1 MTGEVEQWESAIACE
16 GRVVVL
22 EETTSTQDA
31 AIALKLQAGDVCGA
45 LVQTSGRGRRGN
57 AWDGTGGVAITVVLE
72 EAPPELS
79 IAVAA
84 VLAEQ
89 LEACIEH
96 AVGIKWPNDLFVE
109 GQKLAGILIE
119 QHGDV
124 CLVGVGINVAKKNYP
139 NAVSL
144 QELGADVD
152 RSCVAG
158 LIVSSIFSAL
168 GLSAEAAVSLWQ
180 TRDILVGTT
189 QSFISNNNSITGTVL
204 AIDPLHNLLL
214 DTKSGPMTLLAA
226 ATTFNSEQN

>member
-72 EAPPELS
+72 EALPELS

-124 CLVGVGINVAKKNYP
+124 CFVGINVAKKNYP

-144 QELGADVD
+144 QELAADVD

-214 DTKSGPMTLLAA
+214 DTNSGPMTLLAA
-226 ATTFNSEQN
+226 ATTFKSEQN

>member
-1 MTGEVEQWESAIACE
+1 MTGEVEQWESAITCE

-31 AIALKLQAGDVCGA
+31 AIDLKLQAGDVCGA
-45 LVQTSGRGRRGN
+45 LVQTSGRGRLGN
-57 AWDGTGGVAITVVLE
+57 AWDAIGGVAITVVLE

-119 QHGDV
+119 QQGGV
-124 CLVGVGINVAKKNYP
+124 CLVGVGINVVKVNYP

-144 QELGADVD
+144 YELGADVD
-152 RSCVAG
+152 RSCVAS
-158 LIVSSIFSAL
+158 LIVSSIFSACS
-168 GLSAEAAVSLWQ
+168 LSPEDAVSLWQ

-214 DTKSGPMTLLAA
+214 DTNSGPITLHA
-226 ATTFNSEQN
+226 ATTTLNSEQN

>member
-1 MTGEVEQWESAIACE
+1 MTGEVEQWESAITCE

-31 AIALKLQAGDVCGA
+31 AIDLKLQAGDVCGA
-45 LVQTSGRGRRGN
+45 LVQTSGRGRLGN
-57 AWDGTGGVAITVVLE
+57 AWDAIGGVAITVVLE
-72 EAPPELS
+72 ESPPELS

-119 QHGDV
+119 QQGGV
-124 CLVGVGINVAKKNYP
+124 CLVGVGINVVKVTYP

-144 QELGADVD
+144 HELGADVD
-152 RSCVAG
+152 RSCVAS
-158 LIVSSIFSAL
+158 LIVSSIFSACS
-168 GLSAEAAVSLWQ
+168 LSPEDAVSLWQ

-214 DTKSGPMTLLAA
+214 DTNSGPITLHA
-226 ATTFNSEQN
+226 ATTTLNSEQN